1 MQEYAKIVNQ
11 QSTFNQNVNANK
23 MMVEDSTNINKMNIH
38 FSLQRTEHKNT
49 TTYDVGNPG

>member
-38 FSLQRTEHKNT
+38 FSPQRTEHKKT
-49 TTYDVGNPG
+49 TTYGVGNPG